1 MMTAPK
7 RPLPPQH
14 PLPTHQE
21 TLQFRILHHTDTG
34 TINSRQKT
42 SVNLGVG
49 FDQDT
54 GEIYEKKGKLDKGE
68 RYAIK
73 TYWSKEVTE
82 NGIDN
87 EIKVFEDAGRR
98 DNLVKYVGV
107 INNPARRCL
116 KLEIYLD
123 RTQDYLLKRRG
134 SLTKEEVRF
143 IGGGIAA
150 GLAYLEKEALVHCD
164 LKPENIVF
172 SPTMVVKIEDL
183 GLAERLKSK
192 RKNPWIGPVDTKGFV
207 APRSTKSGLGNARS
221 RWRKPVC
228 WTTPRIRSD
237 QSTLELRRP
246 GETLDQRYGRVRSFA
261 QQDIRPPKLVESV
274 FNQRPKLVTAGKRKA
289 LTESEEQAQQRVKY
303 EYDDILV
310 DSTTLIYSSDSDI
323 NSL

>member
-1 MMTAPK
+1 MTAPK

-73 TYWSKEVTE
+73 TYWSEEVTE

-98 DNLVKYVGV
+98 DNLVKYT
-107 INNPARRCL
+107 L
-116 KLEIYLD
+116 
-123 RTQDYLLKRRG
+123 DYLLKRRG
-134 SLTKEEVRF
+134 SLTKGEARF
-143 IGGGIAA
+143 IGRGIAA
-150 GLAYLEKEALVHCD
+150 GLAYLEKEALIHCD
-164 LKPENIVF
+164 LKPENIVV

-183 GLAERLKSK
+183 GLAERLESK
-192 RKNPWIGPVDTKGFV
+192 RKNPCIGPVDTKGFV